1 MCIMGKGRGFLGLK
15 SGFLK
20 DVLSAYRVASL
31 AVFAHSLDVCAVGV
45 VDSRTTP
52 SMSGCLP
59 VQK

>member
-1 MCIMGKGRGFLGLK
+1 MYYGERRGLSGLK

-20 DVLSAYRVASL
+20 DVFSAYRVASL
-31 AVFAHSLDVCAVGV
+31 AVFAHSLDVCAVGG